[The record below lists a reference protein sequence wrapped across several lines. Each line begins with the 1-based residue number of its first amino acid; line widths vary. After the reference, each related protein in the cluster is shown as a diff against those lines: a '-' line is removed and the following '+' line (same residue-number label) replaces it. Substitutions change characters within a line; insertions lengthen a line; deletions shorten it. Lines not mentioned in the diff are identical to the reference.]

1 MQTQAHTLP
10 VGGLAQH
17 PPAGHVIVFLPDLDH
32 RDKAVAFE
40 GGAQQHLLRHIIDK
54 DTRQHQ
60 VRDLTLRGLV
70 IQTFPPGENANA
82 IKRWIRERYPDGTYI
97 LTLNGLMVLDTG
109 TSGHRISIERVARA
123 IQHTTES

>member
-17 PPAGHVIVFLPDLDH
+17 PPAGHVIVFLQDIAEAH
-32 RDKAVAFE
+32 NKARK
-40 GGAQQHLLRHIIDK
+40 HLLRHTIDP
-54 DTRQHQ
+54 DTREHQ

-70 IQTFPPGENANA
+70 IQTFPPEESASA
-82 IKRWIRERYPDGTYI
+82 IKHWIRERYPNGAYI
-97 LTLNGLMVLDTG
+97 LTLNGPMVLDTG
-109 TSGHRISIERVARA
+109 TSGHRISIERIARA